1 MAYQALYR
9 VYRPQ
14 RFDEVVGQAHI
25 TRTIQNALMEERM
38 SHAYLFSGPR
48 GTGKTSLAKIIA
60 KAINCEKAPVNEPC
74 NECPTCRAITEGS
87 SPDVFEIDAAS
98 NNGVDEIREIRDK
111 VKYPPSEA
119 AYKVYI
125 IDEVHM
131 LSTGAFNALLKTLEE
146 PPAHAIFIL
155 ATTEP
160 HKIPATIISRCQRF
174 DVKRHE
180 VDQLMERMQ
189 YILSDQTIG
198 YTETALRLIAR
209 AADGGMRDALSLLD
223 QAVAFSNGDLTDE
236 AVLEVTGAVED
247 EALLAVASALQAH
260 QVDQLLQTLEKMQR
274 AGKDLKRFV
283 EDLVFF
289 YRDTLLLKT
298 SPTAVDLLERAR
310 PTEAFKT
317 FVETIEME
325 TCFHVIEQLHDCQ
338 QQMRLT
344 NHPRVLV
351 EIAFIQ
357 IAEQGRTTG
366 QIMQS
371 LQQEVRELKEQMHQ
385 LKVTGVPVTEGAP
398 AQQPAKR
405 KQARPTVR
413 IAKERIRQMLSRAE
427 KTQLLE
433 IQERWDAIL
442 KLILKQD
449 GPIYS
454 LVHESKPVLCSEDTL
469 LIEFDNGKG
478 WHFEQV
484 MTNERTRFVIEEALF
499 EVCGVKRQILAI
511 LDNDWKEL
519 KAEFVAKRNSSNIE
533 EKEVAVESEE
543 DRLLSETLG
552 RFGDIVEFED

>member
-60 KAINCEKAPVNEPC
+60 KAINCEQAPVNEPC

-180 VDQLMERMQ
+180 VDQLMDRMQ

-223 QAVAFSNGDLTDE
+223 QAVAFSNGDLTDD

-247 EALLAVASALQAH
+247 EALLAVANALQAH

-317 FVETIEME
+317 FVETIETE
-325 TCFHVIEQLHDCQ
+325 ACFHIIEQLHDCQ

-385 LKVTGVPVTEGAP
+385 LKVTGVPAAEGTP

-427 KTQLLE
+427 KAQLLE

>member
-60 KAINCEKAPVNEPC
+60 KAINCEHAPVKEPC
-74 NECPTCRAITEGS
+74 NECPTCLAITEGS

-180 VDQLMERMQ
+180 VDQLVERMQ
-189 YILSDQTIG
+189 FILSDQEIA
-198 YTETALRLIAR
+198 YSETALRLIAR

-223 QAVAFSNGDLTDE
+223 QAVAFSNGDLTDA

-247 EALLAVASALQAH
+247 EALLAIANALHNH
-260 QVDQLLQTLEKMQR
+260 QVDQLLQTLEQMQR

-289 YRDTLLLKT
+289 YRDTLLLKA

-310 PTEAFKT
+310 PTEEFKQ
-317 FVETIEME
+317 FVEMIEAE

-357 IAEQGRTTG
+357 ITEQGRTTG
-366 QIMQS
+366 QIVQS
-371 LQQEVRELKEQMHQ
+371 LQQEVREMKEQMHQ
-385 LKVTGVPVTEGAP
+385 LKANGVPAAETVA
-398 AQQPAKR
+398 AQPAKR
-405 KQARPTVR
+405 KQGRPTVR
-413 IAKERIRQMLSRAE
+413 IAKERIRQMLMRAE
-427 KTQLLE
+427 KAQLLE

-454 LVHESKPVLCSEDTL
+454 LVHESKPVLCSGDTL

-499 EVCGVKRQILAI
+499 EVCGVKREILAI
-511 LDNDWKEL
+511 LDQDWNEL

-533 EKEVAVESEE
+533 EKEVAEESES

>member
-14 RFDEVVGQAHI
+14 RFDEVVGQSHI

-60 KAINCEKAPVNEPC
+60 KAINCEHAPVKEPC
-74 NECPTCRAITEGS
+74 NECPTCLAITEGS

-119 AYKVYI
+119 TYKVYI

-180 VDQLMERMQ
+180 VDQLVERMQ
-189 YILSDQTIG
+189 FILSDQEIA
-198 YTETALRLIAR
+198 YSETALRLIAR

-223 QAVAFSNGDLTDE
+223 QAVAFSNGDLTDA

-247 EALLAVASALQAH
+247 EALLAIANALHNH
-260 QVDQLLQTLEKMQR
+260 QVDQLLQTLEQMQR

-289 YRDTLLLKT
+289 YRDTLLLKA

-310 PTEAFKT
+310 PTEEFKQ
-317 FVETIEME
+317 FVEMIEAE

-357 IAEQGRTTG
+357 ITEQGRTTG
-366 QIMQS
+366 KIVQS
-371 LQQEVRELKEQMHQ
+371 LQQEVREMKEQMHQ
-385 LKVTGVPVTEGAP
+385 LKANGVPAAETVA
-398 AQQPAKR
+398 AQPAKR

-413 IAKERIRQMLSRAE
+413 IAKERIRQMLMRAE
-427 KTQLLE
+427 KAQLLE

-454 LVHESKPVLCSEDTL
+454 LVHESKPVLCSGDTL

-499 EVCGVKRQILAI
+499 EVCGVKREILAI
-511 LDNDWKEL
+511 LDQDWNEL
-519 KAEFVAKRNSSNIE
+519 KAEFVAKRNSSSIE
-533 EKEVAVESEE
+533 EKEVAEESES

>member
-25 TRTIQNALMEERM
+25 TRTIQNALMEQRM

-60 KAINCEKAPVNEPC
+60 KAINCEQAPVNEPC

-223 QAVAFSNGDLTDE
+223 QAVAFSNGDLNDD

-247 EALLAVASALQAH
+247 EALLAVANALHAH
-260 QVDQLLQTLEKMQR
+260 QVDQLLQTLEQMQR

-289 YRDTLLLKT
+289 YRDTLLLKA

-310 PTEAFKT
+310 PTAEFKT
-317 FVETIEME
+317 FVETIETE
-325 TCFHVIEQLHDCQ
+325 TCFHIIEQLHDCQ

-366 QIMQS
+366 QIVQS

-385 LKVTGVPVTEGAP
+385 LKVTGVPAAENTP
-398 AQQPAKR
+398 AQPVKR

-427 KTQLLE
+427 KAQLLE

-454 LVHESKPVLCSEDTL
+454 LVHESKPVLCSADTL

-499 EVCGVKRQILAI
+499 EVCGVKREILAI

>member
-1 MAYQALYR
+1 LAYQALYR

-60 KAINCEKAPVNEPC
+60 KAINCEQAPVNEPC

-223 QAVAFSNGDLTDE
+223 QAVAFSNGDLTDD

-247 EALLAVASALQAH
+247 EALLAVANALQAH

-317 FVETIEME
+317 FVETIETE
-325 TCFHVIEQLHDCQ
+325 ACFHIIEQLHDCQ

-385 LKVTGVPVTEGAP
+385 LKVTGVPAAEGTP

-427 KTQLLE
+427 KAQLLE

>member
-1 MAYQALYR
+1 

-25 TRTIQNALMEERM
+25 TRTIQNALMEQRM

-60 KAINCEKAPVNEPC
+60 KAINCEQAPVNEPC

-209 AADGGMRDALSLLD
+209 VADGGMRDALSLLD
-223 QAVAFSNGDLTDE
+223 QAVAFSNGDLNDD

-247 EALLAVASALQAH
+247 EALLAVANALHAH
-260 QVDQLLQTLEKMQR
+260 QVDQLLQTLEQMQR

-289 YRDTLLLKT
+289 YRDTLLLKA

-310 PTEAFKT
+310 PTAEFKT
-317 FVETIEME
+317 FVETIETE
-325 TCFHVIEQLHDCQ
+325 TCFHIIEQLHDCQ

-366 QIMQS
+366 QIVQS

-385 LKVTGVPVTEGAP
+385 LKVTGVPAAENTP
-398 AQQPAKR
+398 AQPVKR

-427 KTQLLE
+427 KAQLLE

-454 LVHESKPVLCSEDTL
+454 LVHESKPVLCSADTL

-499 EVCGVKRQILAI
+499 EVCGVKREILAI